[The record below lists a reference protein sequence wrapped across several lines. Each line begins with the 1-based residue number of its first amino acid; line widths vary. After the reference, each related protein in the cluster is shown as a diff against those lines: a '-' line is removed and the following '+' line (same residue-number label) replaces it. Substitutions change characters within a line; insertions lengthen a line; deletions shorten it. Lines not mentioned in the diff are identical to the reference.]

1 LIHCLSIAHSF
12 LLLDERGRLNKELG
26 SRILKEVK
34 PEDLPDLK
42 FKFEDK

>member
-1 LIHCLSIAHSF
+1 
-12 LLLDERGRLNKELG
+12 LNKELG

-42 FKFEDK
+42 FSV